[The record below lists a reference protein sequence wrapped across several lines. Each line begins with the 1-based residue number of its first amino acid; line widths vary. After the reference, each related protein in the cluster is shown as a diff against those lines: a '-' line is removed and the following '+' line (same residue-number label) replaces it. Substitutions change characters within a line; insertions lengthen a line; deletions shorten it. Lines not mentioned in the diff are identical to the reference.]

1 MAGTETSAQ
10 SVPSQVVEIDLAR
23 ERRLIR
29 NEVIALTEE
38 ERQILLGELAE
49 ITAELDELKM
59 RAAEIADRVRSRDAE
74 RQPRSA

>member
-29 NEVIALTEE
+29 KEVIALTEE